1 MFRRIADEPVEFGR
15 ITLVSAEYR
24 EFVCSV
30 ETAEWMLAGGFTSLD
45 GRPVRLQIMDT
56 LRGGFNVVVKVWDA
70 PELVDAAREIQ
81 AEAWVAA

>member
-30 ETAEWMLAGGFTSLD
+30 ETAEWMRAGGFTSLD
-45 GRPVRLQIMDT
+45 GRPVKLQIMDT
-56 LRGGFNVVVKVWDA
+56 LRGGLNVVVKVWDA
-70 PELVDAAREIQ
+70 PDVVDAARELQ
-81 AEAWVAA
+81 AKQWVTA